1 MYAGGIDLS
10 HNVEYLIYLAKKIYL
25 KDKNIIFLVY
35 GDGPH
40 YNLVKELAKKNKV
53 LNKNFFIFKPLGRK
67 NLFEISKHT
76 KAHLAL
82 ANKSLPTLHLN
93 NNANNK
99 FFFAINCNKPIINNF
114 NSWQTNLA
122 IKNNI
127 GIKISNIN
135 YNIASNQLI
144 LFLKNIKNYSQKKKF
159 KNLQKKF
166 CIDGQMNQI
175 EKSLF

>member
-1 MYAGGIDLS
+1 M
-10 HNVEYLIYLAKKIYL
+10 
-25 KDKNIIFLVY
+25 
-35 GDGPH
+35 
-40 YNLVKELAKKNKV
+40 
-53 LNKNFFIFKPLGRK
+53 NKNFFIFKSLGRK
-67 NLFEISKHT
+67 NLFEISKYT

-82 ANKSLPTLHLN
+82 ANISLPKLHLK

-135 YNIASNQLI
+135 YNVASNQI
-144 LFLKNIKNYSQKKKF
+144 I
-159 KNLQKKF
+159 
-166 CIDGQMNQI
+166 
-175 EKSLF
+175 